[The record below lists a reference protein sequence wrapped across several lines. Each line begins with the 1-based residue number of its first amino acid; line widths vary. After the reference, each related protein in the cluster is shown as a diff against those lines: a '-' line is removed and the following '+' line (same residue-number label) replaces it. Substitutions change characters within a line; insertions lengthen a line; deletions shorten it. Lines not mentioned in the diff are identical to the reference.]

1 MLDIIKPLFAAFL
14 MPLPLAALLALLGVL
29 FWGMGRRLAGRILV
43 ITALSGLLLAAW
55 GPVAEGL
62 LAPLESRYPP
72 ISDTASLQGVTA
84 VVVLGGGWHPDGPG
98 PASMRLNE
106 SSAQR
111 LMEGVRL
118 VRTLPEARMLVSGG
132 SRDPDRQPV
141 AIGYAQAAQELG
153 VAASRLVVLDT
164 PVDTAQ
170 EAYAVRDVLAP
181 GERFLLVTSASHMP
195 RSMLHFQRAGLEPIA
210 APTRFKTG
218 DRSGSQLHFWLP
230 SAQHL
235 RKTERALYEYM
246 GLLALELD
254 H

>member
-1 MLDIIKPLFAAFL
+1 MDIIKPLVAAL
-14 MPLPLAALLALLGVL
+14 IMPFPLAALLAVLGGLLWA
-29 FWGMGRRLAGRILV
+29 FGRHLAARILV
-43 ITALSGLLLAAW
+43 IVALVGLLGAAW

-62 LAPLESRYPP
+62 LAPLESRYAPV
-72 ISDTASLQGVTA
+72 SDPTTLEGVKA
-84 VVVLGGGWHPDGPG
+84 VVVLGGGWDPEGRG
-98 PASMRLNE
+98 PASMRLGE

-118 VRTLPEARMLVSGG
+118 VKALPDARLLVSGAD
-132 SRDPDRQPV
+132 RDPAWDPV
-141 AIGYAQAAQELG
+141 AWGYAQAARELG
-153 VAASRLVVLDT
+153 MDAARILILDT

-170 EAYAVRDVLAP
+170 EAYAVREVLAP

-195 RSMLHFQRAGLEPIA
+195 RAVLHFQRAGLDPIA

-218 DRSGSQLHFWLP
+218 DRSGSILHFWLP

-235 RKTERALYEYM
+235 RKSERALYEYM
-246 GLLALELD
+246 GLMALELD